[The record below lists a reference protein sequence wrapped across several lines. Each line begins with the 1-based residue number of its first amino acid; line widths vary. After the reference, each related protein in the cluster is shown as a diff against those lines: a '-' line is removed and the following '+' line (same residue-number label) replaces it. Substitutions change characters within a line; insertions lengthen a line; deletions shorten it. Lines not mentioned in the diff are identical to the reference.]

1 MIKAACDRSFTEA
14 TSSAFDVNV
23 PFATAAIIEQ
33 FLAYLYTC
41 DYHDQSTSEMDGMES
56 SSRLLMNV
64 DVYLL
69 AEYFQVPDLKEYAIS
84 KVKPDLLNC
93 NAEELSEIITKVCQV
108 YSIEIERQSLL
119 TLQDI

>member
-23 PFATAAIIEQ
+23 PFATVAVIEQ

-41 DYHDQSTSEMDGMES
+41 DYHDKSTSELDGMKS
-56 SSRLLMNV
+56 GSRLLMNA

-93 NAEELSEIITKVCQV
+93 NAEELCDIIIKVCQF
-108 YSIEIERQSLL
+108 YAKEIERDRLL